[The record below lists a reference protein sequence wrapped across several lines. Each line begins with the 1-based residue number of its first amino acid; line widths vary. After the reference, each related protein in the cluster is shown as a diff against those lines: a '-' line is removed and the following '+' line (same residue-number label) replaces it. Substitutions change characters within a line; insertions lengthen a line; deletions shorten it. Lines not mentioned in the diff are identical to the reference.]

1 MRAPFQTLIILY
13 KKSGKDILY
22 GVFLRRK
29 ENFWQF
35 ISGGG
40 ENDESPSETAI
51 RELKEETGIN
61 IKENELLKLESSS
74 TIPVVN
80 ITGRFTWGEKVFV
93 VPEYSFAVNV
103 TNKEIILSDE
113 HKMMQW
119 MNYDEAVSKLK
130 YDSNKTALWELNER
144 MKRGN

>member
-13 KKSGKDILY
+13 KESSKEVLY

-29 ENFWQF
+29 ENIWQF

-40 ENDESPSETAI
+40 EDYETINETAL
-51 RELKEETGIN
+51 RELKEETGIDIN
-61 IKENELLKLESSS
+61 KNELIKLEASS

-103 TNKEIILSDE
+103 TNKKIILSDE

-119 MNYDEAVSKLK
+119 MNYNEAISKLK

-144 MKRGN
+144 MKRGI